1 MEEIV
6 QANVFLTISNS
17 EVIMQLEQMTATMN
31 SIQVKLKTLF
41 AISTNPTI
49 PNRK

>member
-1 MEEIV
+1 MA
-6 QANVFLTISNS
+6 QANVVLKISIS
-17 EVIMQLEQMTATMN
+17 EVMAQLEQMTATMN